1 MNSSAVRI
9 VCEAGTIEIHGP
21 ADITAQD
28 SEAIV
33 NAANTS
39 LMGGGGVDGAIHR
52 AAGPS
57 VLEECRKYVSAHGR
71 LPAGKAMITG
81 GGRLQAKYVIHTVGP
96 IYRDGKSGE
105 PELLAS
111 CYREA
116 ILIAHERKIR
126 SVAFPAISTGAYG
139 YPLHEAAKIALRAT
153 LEALERA
160 QQTLSVRF
168 VLFDNAA
175 VKAYTR
181 ATQSLLKEQPK
192 LKLDQYKT

>member
-1 MNSSAVRI
+1 
-9 VCEAGTIEIHGP
+9 
-21 ADITAQD
+21 
-28 SEAIV
+28 
-33 NAANTS
+33 
-39 LMGGGGVDGAIHR
+39 
-52 AAGPS
+52 
-57 VLEECRKYVSAHGR
+57 
-71 LPAGKAMITG
+71 MITG

-96 IYRDGKSGE
+96 IYRDGESGE

-139 YPLHEAAKIALRAT
+139 YPLDEAAKIALRAT
-153 LEALERA
+153 LEALERV
-160 QQTLSVRF
+160 QQTLSVRL

-181 ATQSLLKEQPK
+181 AAQSLLKEQPK
-192 LKLDQYKT
+192 LKLDQYEA